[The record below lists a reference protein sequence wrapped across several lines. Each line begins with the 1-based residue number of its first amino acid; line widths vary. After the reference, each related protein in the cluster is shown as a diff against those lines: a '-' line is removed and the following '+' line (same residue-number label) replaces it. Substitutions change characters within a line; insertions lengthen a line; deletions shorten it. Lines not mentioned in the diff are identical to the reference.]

1 MSVCFFYRSAM
12 HAGRATRF
20 RSRSVSTSTT
30 SPYPRCSPRGQP
42 HQPSQQQSPGV
53 ASAASV
59 HCDDG
64 RSGGCVD
71 AADADASASSSS
83 AAASASSSSSSN
95 FAALSG
101 GGGGQQ
107 VPSAVGF
114 CPAVGGMAETAS
126 PLLPVGELA
135 AEGVGEGDRGD
146 GTTATANAGADDAGA
161 DATPDGSVALPR
173 QSVHANVAAGAGA
186 GSERAAREHAGLRPP
201 AAAGAAHLS
210 VCEPAVKVRAGDDDQ
225 LCRIVS
231 DVVRRRQ
238 QQQRQKQQQQ
248 VQKQQP
254 AQLQQQQQQPSQQVT
269 SPLIQSPPA
278 AQSKVPSSPPPGD
291 EPDFGADNAAVVAQS
306 VLSLFREMHRPRR
319 PCPQQRSRRQTGGGG
334 GGGGGLR
341 RVGGAMTVGRRL
353 GRTLRAV
360 ALGYGIRSLLVGA
373 GALTA
378 LGGYALGGPH
388 LLAATLY
395 AVSHFADPTAVAA
408 IV

>member
-1 MSVCFFYRSAM
+1 M

-71 AADADASASSSS
+71 AADAAASASS
-83 AAASASSSSSSN
+83 SSSSSSN

-161 DATPDGSVALPR
+161 DATPDGSVAMPR

-186 GSERAAREHAGLRPP
+186 GSERAAREHTGLRPP

-238 QQQRQKQQQQ
+238 QQQQQKQKQQQQ
-248 VQKQQP
+248 VQK
-254 AQLQQQQQQPSQQVT
+254 QQQQQQPSQQVT
-269 SPLIQSPPA
+269 PPLKQSPPA
-278 AQSKVPSSPPPGD
+278 ALSKVPSSPPSGD

-319 PCPQQRSRRQTGGGG
+319 PCPQQRSRRQTGGGGG

>member
-1 MSVCFFYRSAM
+1 M

-71 AADADASASSSS
+71 AADAAD
-83 AAASASSSSSSN
+83 SASSSSSAATSASSCSSSN
-95 FAALSG
+95 LAALSG

-107 VPSAVGF
+107 PAVGF

-146 GTTATANAGADDAGA
+146 GTAATATATNAGADDAGA
-161 DATPDGSVALPR
+161 DATPDGSVAMPR

-186 GSERAAREHAGLRPP
+186 GSERAAREHTGLRPP
-201 AAAGAAHLS
+201 AAAGAAQLS
-210 VCEPAVKVRAGDDDQ
+210 VCEPAVRVRAGDDDQ

-238 QQQRQKQQQQ
+238 QQQKQKQQQQ
-248 VQKQQP
+248 MQKHQP
-254 AQLQQQQQQPSQQVT
+254 AQLQQPSQQVT
-269 SPLIQSPPA
+269 PPLKQSPPA
-278 AQSKVPSSPPPGD
+278 AEPASKVPSVPPPGD

-306 VLSLFREMHRPRR
+306 VLSLFREMHRTRR
-319 PCPQQRSRRQTGGGG
+319 PCPQQRSRRQTGGG